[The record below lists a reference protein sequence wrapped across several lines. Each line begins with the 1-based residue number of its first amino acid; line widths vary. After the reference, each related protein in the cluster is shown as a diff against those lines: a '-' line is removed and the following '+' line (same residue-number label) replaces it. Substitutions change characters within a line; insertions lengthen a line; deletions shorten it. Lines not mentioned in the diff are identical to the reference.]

1 MCKNEVELNVYDSTS
16 IMLVLM
22 RERYREN
29 PCWFFTSTTVIVGLC
44 SGMVIAGIVLCFMPN
59 FGPLDGMVLIVS
71 PFISISLFLL
81 GLLIWVGYKKAR
93 QAGNPSA
100 TAVAPAPPE
109 MDPQALSAV

>member
-1 MCKNEVELNVYDSTS
+1 
-16 IMLVLM
+16 MLALM

-29 PCWFFTSTTVIVGLC
+29 PCWFITNVTVIGGLC

-71 PFISISLFLL
+71 PFISIGLFLFGIIL
-81 GLLIWVGYKKAR
+81 WMGYKKAR
-93 QAGNPSA
+93 QTNNPSA
-100 TAVAPAPPE
+100 TAVAPAPE